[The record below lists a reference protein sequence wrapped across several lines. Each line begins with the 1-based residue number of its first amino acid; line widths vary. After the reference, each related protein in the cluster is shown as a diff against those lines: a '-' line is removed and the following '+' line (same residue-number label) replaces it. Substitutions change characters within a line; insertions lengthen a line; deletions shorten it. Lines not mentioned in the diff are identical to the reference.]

1 MCTLRH
7 PKTTVGQLLIFFI
20 KSYAECDLIRNEYKL
35 LHGFFFSLFIQNTS
49 HHSLLTHTKYT
60 KHIFHTGPGHET
72 HKTHKSFCSENIWNT
87 YTQQKKFS
95 QNT

>member
-1 MCTLRH
+1 MIVRMLNLCGR
-7 PKTTVGQLLIFFI
+7 LIEKYLGANI
-20 KSYAECDLIRNEYKL
+20 GYKQIL
-35 LHGFFFSLFIQNTS
+35 GLDSLFKEDAIVIVS

-95 QNT
+95 PNT